1 MRWWAGV
8 WAAAG
13 VAVLVAC
20 GTSAGGPSG
29 PSGGSGGATESSE
42 GASTRASAVPSQPQF
57 QSQSPS
63 LSVRP
68 TGGTPSENPSGSAA
82 APSPSAASCVSGRA
96 EVNVSPGDAVVQRL
110 CLRPGAVVSLVL
122 EPRADDRRWT
132 AVLSSAP
139 VFVLVSGWR
148 VDADGTARASL
159 RCAGTR
165 GGTAEVTARAKAP
178 DVAGAARVAF
188 TLHVDVL
195 PYPTQG

>member
-8 WAAAG
+8 WAVAG

-20 GTSAGGPSG
+20 GTSAGGPSEPSG
-29 PSGGSGGATESSE
+29 PSGGSGGATEPSG
-42 GASTRASAVPSQPQF
+42 GASTRESAVPAS
-57 QSQSPS
+57 S
-63 LSVRP
+63 
-68 TGGTPSENPSGSAA
+68 
-82 APSPSAASCVSGRA
+82 PSPSPSSSVSCVSGRA
-96 EVNVSPGDAVVQRL
+96 EVLFSPGDAVVQRL

-139 VFVLVSGWR
+139 AFVLASGWR

-159 RCAGTR
+159 RSAGTR
-165 GGTAEVTARAKAP
+165 GGTAQVTARAKAP

>member
-8 WAAAG
+8 WAVAG
-13 VAVLVAC
+13 AAVLVAC
-20 GTSAGGPSG
+20 GTSAGGPTG
-29 PSGGSGGATESSE
+29 PSGGSGGATEPS
-42 GASTRASAVPSQPQF
+42 GGTSTRASAAP
-57 QSQSPS
+57 SPS
-63 LSVRP
+63 PSVSP
-68 TGGTPSENPSGSAA
+68 TGGSPSDNPSGSAA
-82 APSPSAASCVSGRA
+82 APSPSAARCVSGRA
-96 EVNVSPGDAVVQRL
+96 EVLFRPGDAVVQRL

-139 VFVLVSGWR
+139 AFVLASGWR

-165 GGTAEVTARAKAP
+165 GGTAQVTARAKAP

-188 TLHVDVL
+188 TLHVDVV

>member
-29 PSGGSGGATESSE
+29 PSGGSGGATEPSG
-42 GASTRASAVPSQPQF
+42 GASTRASAVPSPT
-57 QSQSPS
+57 PS
-63 LSVRP
+63 ASSSVSP
-68 TGGTPSENPSGSAA
+68 TGGSPSERPSGSAA
-82 APSPSAASCVSGRA
+82 VPSPSAASCVSGRA
-96 EVNVSPGDAVVQRL
+96 EVLFSPGDPVVQRL

-122 EPRADDRRWT
+122 RPRADDRRWT
-132 AVLSSAP
+132 AVRSSAP
-139 VFVLVSGWR
+139 VFVLASGWR

>member
-1 MRWWAGV
+1 MRCWAGV

-29 PSGGSGGATESSE
+29 PSGGSGGATEPSG
-42 GASTRASAVPSQPQF
+42 GASTRASAVPSP
-57 QSQSPS
+57 SPTPS
-63 LSVRP
+63 SSVSP
-68 TGGTPSENPSGSAA
+68 TGGSPSEHPSGSAGV
-82 APSPSAASCVSGRA
+82 PSPSAASCVSGRT
-96 EVNVSPGDAVVQRL
+96 EVLFSPDDPVVQRL

-122 EPRADDRRWT
+122 RPRADDRRWT
-132 AVLSSAP
+132 AVRSSAP
-139 VFVLVSGWR
+139 VFVLASGWR

-195 PYPTQG
+195 PYPTKG

>member
-1 MRWWAGV
+1 M
-8 WAAAG
+8 
-13 VAVLVAC
+13 
-20 GTSAGGPSG
+20 
-29 PSGGSGGATESSE
+29 
-42 GASTRASAVPSQPQF
+42 
-57 QSQSPS
+57 
-63 LSVRP
+63 
-68 TGGTPSENPSGSAA
+68 
-82 APSPSAASCVSGRA
+82 SGRA
-96 EVNVSPGDAVVQRL
+96 EVHFSPGDAVVQRL

-122 EPRADDRRWT
+122 EPRTDDRRWT

-139 VFVLVSGWR
+139 AFVLASGWR

-165 GGTAEVTARAKAP
+165 GGTAQVTARAKAP

>member
-1 MRWWAGV
+1 MRWWAGA
-8 WAAAG
+8 WAVAG
-13 VAVLVAC
+13 AAVLVAC

-29 PSGGSGGATESSE
+29 PSGGSGGATESSG
-42 GASTRASAVPSQPQF
+42 GASTRASAVPSP
-57 QSQSPS
+57 SPS
-63 LSVRP
+63 SSVSP
-68 TGGTPSENPSGSAA
+68 TGASPSGSGT
-82 APSPSAASCVSGRA
+82 APPPAASCVSGRA
-96 EVNVSPGDAVVQRL
+96 EVTFSPGDAVVQRL
-110 CLRPGAVVSLVL
+110 CLRPGAVVSFVL
-122 EPRADDRRWT
+122 KPRTDDRRWT

-139 VFVLVSGWR
+139 AFVLASGWR

-165 GGTAEVTARAKAP
+165 GGTAQITARAKAP

>member
-1 MRWWAGV
+1 MSPTGR
-8 WAAAG
+8 
-13 VAVLVAC
+13 
-20 GTSAGGPSG
+20 SPSG
-29 PSGGSGGATESSE
+29 
-42 GASTRASAVPSQPQF
+42 
-57 QSQSPS
+57 
-63 LSVRP
+63 
-68 TGGTPSENPSGSAA
+68 NPSG
-82 APSPSAASCVSGRA
+82 SAASCVSGRA
-96 EVNVSPGDAVVQRL
+96 EVHFSPGDAVVQRL

-122 EPRADDRRWT
+122 EPRTDDRRWT

-139 VFVLVSGWR
+139 AFVLASGWR

-165 GGTAEVTARAKAP
+165 GGTAQVTARAKAP

>member
-1 MRWWAGV
+1 MRWWTGV
-8 WAAAG
+8 WAVAG
-13 VAVLVAC
+13 AAVLVAC

-29 PSGGSGGATESSE
+29 PSGGSGGATEPS
-42 GASTRASAVPSQPQF
+42 GGTSTRASAVPSP
-57 QSQSPS
+57 SPS
-63 LSVRP
+63 SSVSP
-68 TGGTPSENPSGSAA
+68 TGRSPSGNPSG
-82 APSPSAASCVSGRA
+82 SAASCVSGRA
-96 EVNVSPGDAVVQRL
+96 EVHFSPGDAVVQRL

-122 EPRADDRRWT
+122 EPRTDDRRWT

-139 VFVLVSGWR
+139 AFVLASGWR

-165 GGTAEVTARAKAP
+165 GGTAQVTARAKAP

>member
-1 MRWWAGV
+1 M
-8 WAAAG
+8 
-13 VAVLVAC
+13 
-20 GTSAGGPSG
+20 S
-29 PSGGSGGATESSE
+29 
-42 GASTRASAVPSQPQF
+42 
-57 QSQSPS
+57 
-63 LSVRP
+63 P
-68 TGGTPSENPSGSAA
+68 TGGTPSGNPSGSAA
-82 APSPSAASCVSGRA
+82 VPSPSAASCVSGRA
-96 EVNVSPGDAVVQRL
+96 EVTFSPGDAVVQRL

-122 EPRADDRRWT
+122 RPRTDDRRWT

-139 VFVLVSGWR
+139 AFVLASGWR

-165 GGTAEVTARAKAP
+165 GGTAQITARAKAP